1 VFLYAMGRWGV
12 GKRWVVEVGVKESRE
27 RDDKKGLRWEVLG
40 VPSCTLARG
49 GGLAVPQHSCPQL
62 DISAVIGLS

>member
-1 VFLYAMGRWGV
+1 MVQ
-12 GKRWVVEVGVKESRE
+12 VGVKESRE
-27 RDDKKGLRWEVLG
+27 RDEKKGLRLEVLK

-49 GGLAVPQHSCPQL
+49 GVLAVPQHSCPQL